1 MQACV
6 QWKCGNGRLRS
17 PYVLLHL
24 PFLLWSLGKLALGWR
39 LKVTSRLTASTQ
51 ETACISIGWLQPAAI
66 RLSKAS
72 GLLTS
77 WWRWHKTMGHPWDTF
92 TNIKPPASQQL
103 AVEVCWTTACSIW
116 EPYNQC
122 GSALEWYIILLV
134 CLCSFHALWRQLVP
148 AIWPFVTPSKR
159 FGWTPYIKTFFEIQK
174 QMSFENSTL
183 TCSRYTMISKVIERL
198 PLHHLIYID
207 ISLPVVST

>member
-1 MQACV
+1 MCNGNV
-6 QWKCGNGRLRS
+6 EMEGWGHPMYCYIFLFSCGHWGSLPWGDGSRWPPDWLPPPRKLHAYPLDDCNQ
-17 PYVLLHL
+17 LLSGC
-24 PFLLWSLGKLALGWR
+24 P
-39 LKVTSRLTASTQ
+39 
-51 ETACISIGWLQPAAI
+51 
-66 RLSKAS
+66 KAS

-103 AVEVCWTTACSIW
+103 AVEVCWTTVCSIW

-122 GSALEWYIILLV
+122 GSALGWYIILLV

-148 AIWPFVTPSKR
+148 ATWPFVTPSKR